1 LPPVYGCVTHIAALT
16 DPEADLD
23 PLLRRL
29 FAEAHL
35 AELEEPDDTALAEHL
50 VNRLLGG
57 PSTREGRIRA
67 ACVDAA
73 LRQRAFYR
81 RRLSTM
87 RDRLARITARAEN
100 PSEQFGRLMRDDPPR
115 EE

>member
-1 LPPVYGCVTHIAALT
+1 MT

-35 AELEEPDDTALAEHL
+35 ADLEEPDDTALAEHL

-57 PSTREGRIRA
+57 PSTRDGRIRA

-73 LRQRAFYR
+73 LRQRAFHR
-81 RRLSTM
+81 RRVSTM
-87 RDRLARITARAEN
+87 RDRLARIVARAES
-100 PSEQFGRLMRDDPPR
+100 PSEQFERLTRDHPPMA
-115 EE
+115 E

>member
-1 LPPVYGCVTHIAALT
+1 MT
-16 DPEADLD
+16 DPEANLD

-29 FAEAHL
+29 FVEARL
-35 AELEEPDDTALAEHL
+35 ADLPDPDDTALAEHL
-50 VNRLLGG
+50 VQRLLGG

-67 ACVDAA
+67 ACVEAA

-87 RDRLARITARAEN
+87 RDRLARIAARAED
-100 PSEQFGRLMRDDPPR
+100 PSAQFERLTRDDPPR
-115 EE
+115 RE